1 MELNQMQYEQ
11 ITPLSHLPS
20 PLDQEVLDGLRALAA
35 EGVDIIG
42 ELTDAFVQDGSDR
55 LRQMHEAV
63 ASGDAITVRR
73 AAHSLKGMSGSI
85 GANHLSALTCELEA
99 AEPATLTT
107 ARIQILEQEFQ
118 RVVAALKA

>member
-1 MELNQMQYEQ
+1 MELNQMQYQ
-11 ITPLSHLPS
+11 QATPPSNLPS
-20 PLDQEVLDGLRALAA
+20 ALDQEVLDGLRALAA
-35 EGVDIIG
+35 DGVDIIG

-55 LRQMHEAV
+55 LRKMHEAV
-63 ASGDAITVRR
+63 ASGDAIAVRR

-85 GANHLSALTCELEA
+85 GANHLSALTCELEV
-99 AEPATLTT
+99 AEPGTLTT